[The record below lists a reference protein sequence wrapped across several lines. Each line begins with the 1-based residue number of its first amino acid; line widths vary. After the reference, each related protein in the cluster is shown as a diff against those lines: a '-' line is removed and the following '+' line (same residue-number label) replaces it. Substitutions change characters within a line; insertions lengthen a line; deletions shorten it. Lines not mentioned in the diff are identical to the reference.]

1 MIKITQ
7 GRLRAKLG
15 GIIEDLPIPIIIN
28 SDLTG
33 WQFISN
39 FKDLIS
45 KDIVLRYNM
54 LYSEEVIKWLKSLF
68 HKIKHKVKL
77 M

>member
-7 GRLRAKLG
+7 GRLREKLG
-15 GIIEDLPIPIIIN
+15 GIIEDLSIPIIIN

-54 LYSEEVIKWLKSLF
+54 LYSEEVIK
-68 HKIKHKVKL
+68 
-77 M
+77 